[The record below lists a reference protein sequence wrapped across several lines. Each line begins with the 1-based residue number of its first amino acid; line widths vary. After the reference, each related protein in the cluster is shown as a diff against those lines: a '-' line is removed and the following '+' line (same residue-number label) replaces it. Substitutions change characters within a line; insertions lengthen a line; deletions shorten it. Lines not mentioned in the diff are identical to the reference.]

1 MARSVFG
8 GRVIRVGSRGVGKG
22 NFRPRGQRGEP
33 LAPLSGT
40 SVWPGTVREESYC
53 LSSINVAAS
62 QGKFYRLRLV

>member
-22 NFRPRGQRGEP
+22 NFRPRWQRGEP

-40 SVWPGTVREESYC
+40 SVWPGTVRESYC